1 MPLKSASTGII
12 VVDHGSRVAESNAF
26 LERIAKSFQAQ
37 FAYEIVEPAHMEL
50 AEPSIATA
58 FRRCVE
64 QGAELVVVSPF
75 FLLPGKHWSK
85 DIPDL
90 TRAASEAHPGI
101 RFLVTAPLGLHP
113 ALLDVMHAQVRQCLA
128 HATGEGAA
136 CELCSDNEKCQ
147 FEGG

>member
-1 MPLKSASTGII
+1 MPLNSKSTGII
-12 VVDHGSRVAESNAF
+12 VVDHGSRVAESNAL
-26 LERIAKSFQAQ
+26 LERIAKSFQDQ
-37 FAYEIVEPAHMEL
+37 SSYKIVEPAHMEL

-58 FRRCVE
+58 FTRCVE

-90 TRAASEAHPGI
+90 TRAAAVAHAGV

-113 ALLDVMHAQVRQCLA
+113 TLLDVINAQVRQCLA
-128 HATGEGAA
+128 HAFGEDAA

>member
-1 MPLKSASTGII
+1 MPLNFESTGIV
-12 VVDHGSRVAESNAF
+12 VVDHGSRVAESNAL
-26 LERIAKSFQAQ
+26 LERIARSFQQ
-37 FAYEIVEPAHMEL
+37 QSVYKIVEPAHMEL

-58 FRRCVE
+58 FTRCVE

-75 FLLPGKHWSK
+75 FLLPGEHWSK
-85 DIPDL
+85 DIPNL
-90 TRAASEAHPGI
+90 TRAAAIAHPGV

-113 ALLDVMHAQVRQCLA
+113 ALFEVINAQVRQCLA
-128 HATGEGAA
+128 HAIGEGAA